1 MLDVFRGDAFGVV
14 PLTIAINN
22 LKFIPG
28 YISSKG
34 LFTETS
40 VATTAIAIEEKNN
53 VLSLVAPTPRGA
65 PGVTIAKPRRAMR
78 MLGVPHFE
86 INDAIMAEEVQGVRP
101 FGEETGAESVMTK
114 VAERMQT
121 AGQSLEYT
129 KEHARVGAIK
139 GIITYAD
146 GQQLNLFTE
155 YSLTPPVAIN
165 FVFSAN
171 PATGAVRQQCAAL
184 IRTIAANLDGQS
196 FSGVE
201 AICGDAFFDA
211 LIMSPEVR
219 ATYLQTQDAAELR
232 NQYISAAGLSWG
244 SFVFGGILW
253 TNYRG
258 YASVAGAAS
267 APMVETNQAYF
278 YPTGVPNLFPT
289 VFAPADYIETVN
301 TMGKERYVKQ
311 YAMPNDK
318 GVHLDT
324 QMNALNFCS
333 RPLALQKGTFS

>member
-1 MLDVFRGDAFGVV
+1 MLDIFRGDAFGVV
-14 PLTIAINN
+14 PLSLAINN
-22 LKFIPG
+22 LKFKPG
-28 YISSKG
+28 YVSSRG
-34 LFTETS
+34 IFNETS

-53 VLSLVAPTPRGA
+53 ILTLVAPTPRGA
-65 PGVTIAKPRRAMR
+65 PGVTMPKPRRSMR

-86 INDAIMAEEVQGVRP
+86 INDAVMAEEVQGVRP
-101 FGEETGAESVMTK
+101 FGQETGTESVMTK
-114 VAERMQT
+114 VGERMQT

-129 KEHARVGAIK
+129 QEHARVGAIK
-139 GIITYAD
+139 GIVTYAD
-146 GQQLNLFTE
+146 GTVLNMFIE
-155 YSLTPPVAIN
+155 YGIAPPAAIN
-165 FVFSAN
+165 FPFSAN

-184 IRTIAANLDGQS
+184 IRTMAANLDGQS
-196 FSGVE
+196 FDGVE
-201 AICGDAFFDA
+201 ALCGDAFFDA

-219 ATYLQTQDAAELR
+219 TTYLNTQNASELR
-232 NQYISAAGLSWG
+232 NQYISAAGLTWG

-267 APMVETNQAYF
+267 APMVETNLAYF

-301 TMGKERYVKQ
+301 TLGLPRYVKQ
-311 YAMPNDK
+311 YPMPNDK
-318 GVHLDT
+318 GVHMDT